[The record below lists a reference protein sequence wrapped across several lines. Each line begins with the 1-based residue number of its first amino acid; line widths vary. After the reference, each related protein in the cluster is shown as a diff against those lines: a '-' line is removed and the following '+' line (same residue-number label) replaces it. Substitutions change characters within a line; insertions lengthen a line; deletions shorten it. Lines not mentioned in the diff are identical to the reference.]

1 MKDLLFSSCQ
11 GARQRQRASPVM
23 GGVHV
28 RQEGDL
34 SGREYEDTKMSYG
47 ISLPGDLQSKIYFP
61 LTGAVGGGG
70 GEVGFLAGGRE
81 TDFSDL

>member
-1 MKDLLFSSCQ
+1 MGS
-11 GARQRQRASPVM
+11 RQRKWASPVT
-23 GGVHV
+23 GGVPV
-28 RQEGDL
+28 RQKGDL

-70 GEVGFLAGGRE
+70 GEVGFLAEGME
-81 TDFSDL
+81 MDFSDL

>member
-1 MKDLLFSSCQ
+1 M
-11 GARQRQRASPVM
+11 R
-23 GGVHV
+23 V

-34 SGREYEDTKMSYG
+34 SGWEYEDTKMSYG

-81 TDFSDL
+81 MDYSDL